1 MNRSNSIVNEIKA
14 KKRLHYSNKNIQ
26 SFTYRNHLTWLG
38 NPMTASA
45 VPAFAYSNQESMELV
60 ISNYFLTSIITF
72 PKLEL
77 VKREPKLSK

>member
-1 MNRSNSIVNEIKA
+1 
-14 KKRLHYSNKNIQ
+14 
-26 SFTYRNHLTWLG
+26 
-38 NPMTASA
+38 MTASA